1 MIKRQTR
8 VMLKLFLFPKPMRDF
23 KGQRWVR
30 IFVRTWHLLS
40 MGFLLGGSGYGLTLA
55 EQPFALWNTFL
66 SGMVFSLLELYAT
79 AIWLFQ
85 LKGQAVAVKFLLL
98 GAAVVSPQNALAF
111 LVTAVIIGGISSHMP
126 GKYRYYSIYHG
137 RVIKE

>member
-1 MIKRQTR
+1 
-8 VMLKLFLFPKPMRDF
+8 MLKSVLFPKPMRDF

-30 IFVRTWHLLS
+30 IFLRTWHLLS

-55 EQPFALWNTFL
+55 EQPLALWSTFL
-66 SGMVFSLLELYAT
+66 SGLVFSLLELYAT
-79 AIWLFQ
+79 SVWLFQ
-85 LKGQAVAVKFLLL
+85 LKGQAVIVKFLLL
-98 GAAVVSPQNALAF
+98 GAAVISPRNALAF
-111 LVTAVIIGGISSHMP
+111 LVTAVIVGGVSSHMP